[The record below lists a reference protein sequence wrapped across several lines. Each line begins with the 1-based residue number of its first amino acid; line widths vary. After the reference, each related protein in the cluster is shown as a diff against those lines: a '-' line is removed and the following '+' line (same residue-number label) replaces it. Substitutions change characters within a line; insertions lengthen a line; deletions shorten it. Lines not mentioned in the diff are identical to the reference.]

1 MWRIVVL
8 KVMWEAN
15 KNKIPWLI
23 GNIVLNLLQKV
34 KINEYTNLTFYLTLL
49 SVQFGQIIFFFNTL
63 KLYYSKLLRSYVGRT
78 TTIERSQQ
86 EKGRMWWICYF
97 FLSTSF
103 SLTVATQPL
112 FPYGLDRAEA
122 PILCHRGGTVT
133 FTDQRIHFPS
143 HFL

>member
-49 SVQFGQIIFFFNTL
+49 SVQFGQIIFFLNTL